1 MTVGFS
7 TTAAKMQ
14 FSKPQAKNG
23 DSVRVYRPTLRTM
36 LILAFVFTATMPLLV
51 MTGWLYSGVHNRVMQ
66 EARDKNQLLS
76 ENLSGPVYQYL
87 KAAQTNLSL
96 LSAMLE
102 KSAGTAAV
110 SEMVSDQQYFTDF
123 VLVSRSGHVQ
133 RLDGSG
139 IAPSYGQML
148 NANPTIR
155 YLLSKR
161 IFGNSGIVRHPLTG
175 RPTVFFLQPVGD
187 QMLVG
192 ALDPEPIVAIGRHIH
207 FGDRGHC
214 AITDQFGN
222 VVLHPNSS
230 WINEVKSIADWPIV
244 QAGLQGKHGVM
255 TFFSPFIKEDM
266 IAGFAP
272 VPEFNWVI
280 LTPQPLSELT
290 ADARTLLKGGILFG
304 ALGLGSSLM
313 LALFLANWIA
323 RPIGTLTQGLERIR
337 KNDYSGSFDALGRV
351 AAREIEALRHCSVHM
366 ADSIRTAVASR
377 DELNDQLEQRVEQAT
392 KELIEANA
400 KLSNQVHVDELTQ
413 LKNRRALWEH
423 LSDLA
428 RSSPEAYLPMQAML
442 FDVDNFKQ
450 INDNY
455 GHDTGDHVLTHVA
468 RMIEAHTRES
478 DLVVRYGGDE
488 FLAVLP
494 NCSAENANRRAESI
508 RQTVISSPLIVHG
521 HNVRVTLSI
530 GISDMGHTA
539 SAPNF
544 SALLQAADRAMYH
557 SKHGGR
563 NRVSRI

>member
-1 MTVGFS
+1 
-7 TTAAKMQ
+7 
-14 FSKPQAKNG
+14 
-23 DSVRVYRPTLRTM
+23 M
-36 LILAFVFTATMPLLV
+36 LIVAFVFTATTPLLV
-51 MTGWLYSGVHNRVMQ
+51 MTSWLYSGVHSRVMQ

-76 ENLSGPVYQYL
+76 ENLAGPVYQYL
-87 KAAQTNLSL
+87 KAAQRNLALLSSL
-96 LSAMLE
+96 LERSAD
-102 KSAGTAAV
+102 AVTV
-110 SEMVSDQQYFTDF
+110 SETVTAQKYFSDF
-123 VLVSRSGHVQ
+123 VLVSRHGQVR
-133 RLDGSG
+133 RLDGSMVNPNYVQ
-139 IAPSYGQML
+139 AL
-148 NANPTIR
+148 NANPSVR

-175 RPTVFFLQPVGD
+175 RPTVFFLQPIGEE
-187 QMLVG
+187 MLVG
-192 ALDPEPIVAIGRHIH
+192 ALDPDPIVSIGRGIH

-222 VVLHPNSS
+222 VVLHPNSK
-230 WINEVKSIADWPIV
+230 WMDEVKSIADWPIV
-244 QAGLQGKHGVM
+244 QAGLQGRQGVM

-266 IAGFAP
+266 IAGFSP

-290 ADARTLLKGGILFG
+290 ADARTLLKGGMLFG
-304 ALGLGSSLM
+304 ALGLGISLL
-313 LALFLANWIA
+313 LALFLADRIA
-323 RPIGTLTQGLERIR
+323 RPIGTLTRGLERIR
-337 KNDYSGSFDALGRV
+337 ENDYSGSFDPPGRV
-351 AAREIEALRHCSVHM
+351 MAKEIQALRDSSIHM
-366 ADSIRTAVASR
+366 AESIRTAVASR
-377 DELNDQLEQRVEQAT
+377 DELNDQLEHRVEQAT

-400 KLSNQVHVDELTQ
+400 ELSTQVHVDELTK

-428 RSSPEAYLPMQAML
+428 KSNPETYLPMQAIL

-450 INDNY
+450 INDAY
-455 GHDTGDHVLTHVA
+455 GHDTGDHVLAHVA

-508 RQTVISSPLIVHG
+508 RQSVISSPLIVRG
-521 HNVRVTLSI
+521 HSVQVTLSI
-530 GISDMGHTA
+530 GISDTGRSA